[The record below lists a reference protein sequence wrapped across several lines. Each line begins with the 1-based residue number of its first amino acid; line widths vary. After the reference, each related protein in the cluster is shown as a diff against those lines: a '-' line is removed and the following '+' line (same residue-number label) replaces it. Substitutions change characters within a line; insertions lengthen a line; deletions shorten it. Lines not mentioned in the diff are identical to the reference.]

1 MTSCIRNHKLTSQ
14 TAAAAMRQCVRAWPL
29 DAPPNASSVRS
40 AEPGAGR
47 ARRVRSSVRGA
58 SGVHSL
64 QHQQLADGAVVV
76 RARGRQA
83 RQNTRNGASVRPS
96 PEPPAMRCAAHSRC
110 RRTARNTPGLG
121 QHLVVVAL
129 ASNAAAPA
137 CDQAAAPCSDRAAVF
152 LSAPPGSVLRPEARQ
167 GRTLY
172 GAVYATSQ
180 NIYDLHLH

>member
-40 AEPGAGR
+40 AESR
-47 ARRVRSSVRGA
+47 ARRRERSRVRGA

-83 RQNTRNGASVRPS
+83 RQKPRNGASVWPS
-96 PEPPAMRCAAHSRC
+96 PEPPAMRCAARSRC
-110 RRTARNTPGLG
+110 RRRARRRPGFAA
-121 QHLVVVAL
+121 HLVVVAL
-129 ASNAAAPA
+129 ASNSAAPA
-137 CDQAAAPCSDRAAVF
+137 CDQAAAPCRHSPAVF
-152 LSAPPGSVLRPEARQ
+152 LPALPGSVLRPEARQ

-180 NIYDLHLH
+180 NIYDLHLQ